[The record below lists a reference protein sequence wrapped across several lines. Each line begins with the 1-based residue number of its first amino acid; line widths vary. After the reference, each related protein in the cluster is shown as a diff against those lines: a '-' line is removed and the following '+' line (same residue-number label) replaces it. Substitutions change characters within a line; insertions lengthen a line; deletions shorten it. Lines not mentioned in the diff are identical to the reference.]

1 MRISSQR
8 HAALVCKV
16 FVAAVTF
23 LISIVPIRA
32 QTFYGSIVGTVTDQ
46 SQAVIAGAHVTL
58 TNTGTADVRSDQT
71 DANGNYQFVNLVPG
85 EYRIDIDNPGF
96 KHLTH
101 DQVQVQ
107 VQAAVRINA
116 ALELGAVGQTVEVTG
131 QAALLQT
138 ETSSLS
144 QVVEGRTVQ
153 EMPLNGRNVLNLV
166 ALVPGVVAQGGSL
179 GNPTNQNISA
189 WGNYQIGGGFGNQ
202 SATFLDGAPLN
213 TAYNNAV
220 DLVPTQDSI
229 QEFRVQTNNLG
240 PEFSRFA
247 GGVINMT
254 TKSGTNDFHGTA
266 YEFLRN
272 KVLNSNTFFN
282 NRSGIATPAF
292 TQNQFGADLGGRA
305 IKDKTFF
312 FVSYEGFRLRQG
324 NSILT
329 SVPTAA
335 MRNGDFSNLRNSS
348 GALIPIYDP
357 LTTCGYL
364 GNPACA
370 SGQQVLRTPFANNMI
385 PLSRFDPTAQILKS
399 LWALPNLPG
408 QQFTNVNNY
417 AINAP
422 QGGNNDEFNGRFD
435 QIVSDKQRVFGR
447 YTRWTDLNL
456 PVDGYAAAQKAAGLP
471 QTGTTVDWQ
480 TVQAVLG
487 DTYTFTPNTV
497 ADVRLSL
504 LRFTYNSVPQ
514 SFGISTL
521 TQFGWPASLNNVETW
536 NQLPYPTVQGFP
548 DFGQEVTGIT
558 ANNVFTFAPSLVHIK
573 GRHTIKAGMDL
584 RVSQFNFGKS
594 NQAGGV
600 FNFDNIFTSANPV
613 APGSSGY
620 GFASFLLGYGA
631 TGQLS
636 GVTGSPNG
644 LQTDALTA
652 SQFKYQGYYVADTFQ
667 AAKRLTLNYGI
678 RWDIPGAYTERY
690 NRATFLLPNAV
701 SPLAQQ
707 TGLPVTGEL
716 GLVDTPQSP
725 GGRGITVNHWKL
737 FAPRLGLAYRLT
749 DKTVIRT
756 GYGIFFLPSDLYFSS
771 APWSSPINMITTPW
785 VSTLNGGYTPY
796 ATLSNPFP
804 NGILQPPG
812 RNANYQS
819 LLYGTSVSSPIADQR
834 YPYVQQWNFNI
845 ERQIT
850 DTLMVEVAYAGS
862 RGVHLI
868 AASGQLNQ
876 LPDQDLALG
885 KNLQQQV
892 PNPFYGLISTGTL
905 AQPTVQQGQ
914 LLLPFPQYT
923 SVSATTP
930 SNRDSTYHSMQMKM
944 EKRFHGGGTVLVAYT
959 WAKIIGDTE
968 TVTSW
973 LDPTGTIQD
982 YNNLRLERSLSGSDV
997 PQHVV
1002 ISYVN
1007 DLPIGKGH
1015 RLLGNVSGVADKVV
1029 SGWGINGVTTFQAGT
1044 PLGFSSATNIT
1055 GSYNGGSRPNVIAG
1069 CDKSISGSATS
1080 RLNEWF
1086 NTACFTATP
1095 AFTLGSEGRFDPNL
1109 RTQGI
1114 DNWDFAVFKTTSIT
1128 ERIRLQ
1134 FRTEFFNLFNRVQFA
1149 PPGLTQ
1155 GNPSFAVV
1163 SSQANSPRLI
1173 QFALRTSF

>member
-8 HAALVCKV
+8 HASFAWKV
-16 FVAAVTF
+16 ILAAVAF
-23 LISIVPIRA
+23 LISIAPICA

-58 TNTGTADVRSDQT
+58 TNTGTAEVRTDQT
-71 DANGNYQFVNLVPG
+71 DVNGNYQFVNLVPG
-85 EYRIDIDNPGF
+85 VYRVDVESAGF

-107 VQAAVRINA
+107 VQAAVRVDA
-116 ALELGAVGQTVEVTG
+116 ALQLGEVGQTVEVTG
-131 QAALLQT
+131 QAGLLQT

-166 ALVPGVVAQGGSL
+166 ALVPGVIAQGQSM
-179 GNPTNQNISA
+179 GNPTNTNISA

-202 SATFLDGAPLN
+202 SATFLDGSPLN
-213 TAYNNAV
+213 TAYNNGV

-240 PEFSRFA
+240 PEFGRFA

-254 TKSGTNDFHGTA
+254 SKSGANAFHGTG

-282 NRSGIATPAF
+282 NRSGIGTPAF
-292 TQNQFGADLGGRA
+292 TQNQFGADLGGRV

-324 NSILT
+324 DSILT

-335 MRNGDFSNLRNSS
+335 MRAGDFSNLRSSS
-348 GALIPIYDP
+348 GASIPIYDP
-357 LTTCGYL
+357 LTTCGYFS
-364 GNPACA
+364 NPSCA
-370 SGQQVLRTPFANNMI
+370 SGQTVLRSPFPNNMI
-385 PLSRFDPTAQILKS
+385 PVSRFDPTAQILKN
-399 LWALPNLPG
+399 LWAMPNLPG
-408 QQFTNVNNY
+408 NQFTSVNNY
-417 AINAP
+417 AINAA
-422 QGGNNDEFNGRFD
+422 QGGNNDQYNGRFD
-435 QIVSDKQRVFGR
+435 QVVSDKQRIFGR
-447 YTRWTDLNL
+447 YTRWTDFNL
-456 PVDGYAAAQKAAGLP
+456 PVNGYAAAQKAAGLP
-471 QTGTTVDWQ
+471 QTGTNVGFQ

-487 DTYTFTPNTV
+487 DTYTFTPSTV
-497 ADVRLSL
+497 GDIRLSF
-504 LRFTYNSVPQ
+504 LRFTYSSVPQ
-514 SFGISTL
+514 SFGSNV
-521 TQFGWPASLNNVETW
+521 TQWGWPASLNSQETW
-536 NQLPYPTVQGFP
+536 NEVPYPTVQGFP

-558 ANNVFTFAPSLVHIK
+558 ANNVFSFAPSIVHIK
-573 GRHTIKAGMDL
+573 GRHTIKAGMEL
-584 RVSQFNFGKS
+584 LVSQFNFGKS

-600 FNFDNIFTSANPV
+600 FNFDNLFTSANPI
-613 APGSSGY
+613 APASTGY
-620 GFASFLLGYGA
+620 GFASYLLGFGA
-631 TGQLS
+631 TGELS

-667 AAKRLTLNYGI
+667 VAKKLTLNYGV
-678 RWDIPGAYTERY
+678 RWDIPGAYTERF
-690 NRATFLLPNAV
+690 NRASILLPNAV

-707 TGLPVTGEL
+707 TGLPVMGEL

-725 GGRGITVNHWKL
+725 GGRAITVEHWKL

-756 GYGIFFLPSDLYFSS
+756 GFGMFFLPSDLYFSS
-771 APWSSPINMITTPW
+771 APWSSPVNMITTPW

-796 ATLSNPFP
+796 ATLTNPFP
-804 NGILQPPG
+804 NGLLQPPG
-812 RNANYQS
+812 RNPDFQS
-819 LLYGTSVSSPIADQR
+819 LLYGTSVSSPIANQR
-834 YPYVQQWNFNI
+834 YPYVQQWNFNV

-850 DTLMVEVAYAGS
+850 DTLMVEAAYAGA

-868 AASGQLNQ
+868 AASGQLDQ

-885 KNLQQQV
+885 KNLQQLV
-892 PNPFYGLISTGTL
+892 PNPFYGLISSGTL

-930 SNRDSTYHSMQMKM
+930 SNRDSSYESLQMKM

-959 WAKIIGDTE
+959 WAKILGDTE

-1015 RLLGNVSGVADKVV
+1015 RLLGNVSGVADKLV
-1029 SGWGINGVTTFQAGT
+1029 SGWGINGVTTFQSGT

-1080 RLNEWF
+1080 RLTEWF
-1086 NTACFTATP
+1086 NTACFTAAP
-1095 AFTLGSEGRFDPNL
+1095 AFTLGTEGRFDPNL

-1114 DNWDFAVFKTTSIT
+1114 DNWDFAVFKKTPIT
-1128 ERIRLQ
+1128 ERINLQ
-1134 FRTEFFNLFNRVQFA
+1134 FRAEFFNIFNRVQFA
-1149 PPGLTQ
+1149 APGLTQ
-1155 GNPSFAVV
+1155 GNPSFGVI
-1163 SSQANSPRLI
+1163 SSQYNNPRLI